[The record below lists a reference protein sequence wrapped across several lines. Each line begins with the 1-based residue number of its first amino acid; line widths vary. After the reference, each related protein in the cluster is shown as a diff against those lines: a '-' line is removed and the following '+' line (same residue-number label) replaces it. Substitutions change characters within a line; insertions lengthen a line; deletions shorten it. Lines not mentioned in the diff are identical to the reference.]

1 MKINFTKVGHLILA
15 VLLWAVSAHAQKY
28 EAEDAVLT
36 NGAKKISCAGCSGG
50 AAVEQQ
56 EGNLAIE
63 VNIQTRGSY
72 HIYLHAAAPG
82 GEKANI
88 IRIGGH
94 AANFMLAQDNQYKS
108 IKVVSAFP
116 LDPGKHTIEIIK
128 SWGWINID
136 YLELKK
142 VDPIDN
148 SLINQTLV
156 SPNPTPEANALYG
169 FLLDHYGKRIIS
181 GVMTL
186 NSFDESNWLK
196 ENTEKE
202 PVLLGIDFMHSGRG
216 YDWYDDDEEP
226 IKDAKTWY
234 DRNGIPALMWHWRD
248 PSHATEAFYT
258 EGTSFDIS
266 KITDESSAEYIAMV
280 DDIDYIAGLLKKLQ
294 DDNVPVIWRPLH
306 EAAGGWFWWG
316 AKGPEPLKLL
326 WRLMF
331 DRMVNHHGLNNLI
344 WVWTSEPGDSD
355 WYPGDEYVDI
365 VGRDIYKQGDHNSQI
380 MEFRALNDQFE
391 GKKMIAL
398 SEVGSFPDV
407 EALVK
412 DHADWSWYMPWYGEF
427 TKNSKHNSLDL
438 WKKMFD
444 HEYVLTLD
452 EMPDLKNYERQE
464 VEDVER
470 PEKPIPTGIWDGMRQ
485 TSFIAYPTLV
495 TNELVIE
502 SEGKIRRVEVL
513 NAIGVTV
520 SEQNIAGN
528 SLIVSFS
535 SLPSGIYFVRVNST
549 EMVRVVKR

>member
-1 MKINFTKVGHLILA
+1 MKMTFKKIYHFISVILLCVG
-15 VLLWAVSAHAQKY
+15 VAHAQKY
-28 EAEDAVLT
+28 EAENAILT
-36 NGAKKISCAGCSGG
+36 NGAKKIDCASCSGG

-56 EGNLAIE
+56 EGNLAIKI
-63 VNIQTRGSY
+63 NIQTKGFY
-72 HIYLHAAAPG
+72 DIYLHASAPG
-82 GEKANI
+82 GEKTNV
-88 IRIGGH
+88 IRIGEH
-94 AANFMLAQDNQYKS
+94 SANFLLDHGNQYKS

-116 LDPGKHTIEIIK
+116 LNPGNHTIEIIR

-136 YLELKK
+136 YLELEK
-142 VDPIDN
+142 VQPFDKSQI
-148 SLINQTLV
+148 SQTLV
-156 SPNPTPEANALYG
+156 SPNPIPEASALYG

-196 ENTEKE
+196 DNTGKE
-202 PVLLGIDFMHSGRG
+202 PALLGIDFMHSNRE
-216 YDWYDDDEEP
+216 YSWYDDEEP

-248 PSHATEAFYT
+248 PSRTTEEFYT
-258 EGTSFDIS
+258 DGTNFDIT
-266 KITDESSAEYIAMV
+266 KISDEGSAEYQAMI

-316 AKGPEPLKLL
+316 AKGPEPLKQL

-344 WVWTSEPGDSD
+344 WVWTSEPGDAD

-365 VGRDIYKQGDHNSQI
+365 VGRDIYKQGDHSSQI
-380 MEFRALNDQFE
+380 MEFSALNDQFE
-391 GKKMIAL
+391 GKKMISL

-412 DHADWSWYMPWYGEF
+412 DHADWSWYMPWYGNF
-427 TKNSKHNSLDL
+427 TRDSEHNSLDL
-438 WKKMFD
+438 WKKMFA

-464 VEDVER
+464 IEDVER
-470 PEKPIPTGIWDGMRQ
+470 PAVSITTGFRVPKQKPA
-485 TSFIAYPTLV
+485 SFMAYPTVV
-495 TNELVIE
+495 TNELTIE
-502 SEGKIRRVEVL
+502 SEKHIRSVEVL
-513 NAIGVTV
+513 SAIGATV
-520 SEQNIAGN
+520 LEHNVKGN

-535 SLPSGIYFVRVNST
+535 SLPPGVYFLKVNGAETVRI
-549 EMVRVVKR
+549 MKL